1 MIAKTLYIPLKKLTP
16 TEMAG
21 LVMSALEINRCYWNE
36 VAVVLDKVKEATE
49 QRMTTDRMCYKGTA
63 EVEAYQMAMP
73 RTKE

>member
-21 LVMSALEINRCYWNE
+21 LVMSALEINRSYWHE

-49 QRMTTDRMCYKGTA
+49 QRMTTEQIKYSGMS
-63 EVEAYQMAMP
+63 EVAAYRNAIP
-73 RTKE
+73 KRPD